1 MEELSH
7 GKKPYVRQICE
18 ISGICV
24 WLVDGEYVRKNICED
39 FVNYDH
45 HHHLK
50 FIPEN
55 EFWIAEGT
63 SEDEIEFYTDRMLI
77 EHRLISSGMCYDD
90 ACKKAGA
97 FEKRERA
104 KSEMIKK
111 LGQNREDR
119 KDLIE
124 KVHKELLDSYSGRV
138 KVWVVNGELVRSLF
152 YTDFGGGG
160 HDKVY
165 DFIPDNE
172 IWIDDDIAP
181 EERKFIVLHE
191 LHERNLMSGGMDYPK
206 AHKSAT
212 KIEDFCRRN
221 TKETENAISEEIK
234 KQEMPE
240 SEKKA

>member
-1 MEELSH
+1 LAELGH
-7 GKKPYVRQICE
+7 DKKPYVRGICE
-18 ISGICV
+18 ISGITV

-63 SEDEIEFYTDRMLI
+63 SEEEIEFYTDRMLI
-77 EHRLISSGMCYDD
+77 EHRLISSGMGYDD
-90 ACKKAGA
+90 ACKKAA
-97 FEKRERA
+97 NFEKRERA

-111 LGQNREDR
+111 LGQAREN
-119 KDLIE
+119 KQELIE
-124 KVHKELLDSYSGRV
+124 RVHKELLDKYSGRV

-165 DFIPDNE
+165 HFIPDNE

-212 KIEDFCRRN
+212 RVEDLCRHK
-221 TKETENAISEEIK
+221 TGETDDAISEEIK
-234 KQEMPE
+234 KQELP
-240 SEKKA
+240 EKKG